1 MRLSFNADELAFQK
15 EVRDWIAANMPP
27 EVAEESRRSRTS
39 HVSKERLLQ
48 WQKKLAERG
57 WLCPNWPK
65 EYGGTGW
72 NSTQKFIFEMEMA
85 RANSPYL
92 SSFSIK
98 MVAPVLMKYGSEA
111 QKKRFLP
118 KIAAAEELWC
128 QGYSEPGSGSDLASL
143 RTKAER
149 ARRPL
154 PRQRPEDLD
163 HQRPFRRLD
172 LLPGAEPPTRASARR
187 ASPSC

>member
-1 MRLSFNADELAFQK
+1 
-15 EVRDWIAANMPP
+15 
-27 EVAEESRRSRTS
+27 
-39 HVSKERLLQ
+39 
-48 WQKKLAERG
+48 
-57 WLCPNWPK
+57 
-65 EYGGTGW
+65 
-72 NSTQKFIFEMEMA
+72 MA

-149 ARRPL
+149 
-154 PRQRPEDLD
+154 QGD
-163 HQRPFRRLD
+163 HYIVNGQKIWTTNAHFADWIFCLV
-172 LLPGAEPPTRASARR
+172 EPPTRASARR